1 MRPALRVLGC
11 CLVLAWFS
19 AGCARAFSFFSERD
33 KAEIRGEKQAR
44 NNKDAAGRAR
54 RLQQEVMDFSDR
66 YTMGMWQAVDEYLRG
81 ETDPQKRVAGETWKV
96 LFSSASME
104 IAAGRDPAGDLLDM
118 YVFVK
123 LGASVTRKYWVPEVF
138 GPRADTLNKEY
149 VRLLQEIS
157 SVVAE
162 YLPSGQRAELVAM
175 IAGWQAAH
183 PGAVYIADTRLRDLV
198 ELRSRGGAKQGGGV
212 PLLSEVQRAVG
223 EVDEALHYGER
234 MMFYL
239 ERLPRLTTMQTAL
252 ALAQAGAAPSI
263 VSLAKSAETASQAVA
278 TLPQALT
285 ASVAE
290 NAETIGTLLPGV
302 QSTLGEARAL
312 SESLVRLSA
321 PREGS
326 RPWPPQDIN
335 ASLAAAQSAT
345 RELGETIAGA
355 RRLLETASAP
365 QSAATVGQL
374 LRDVRAGGRDVVDHA
389 YIRALQFVLFFLAG
403 QALVVWVAVRLW
415 HRKPDA

>member
-1 MRPALRVLGC
+1 MRPALHILGW
-11 CLVLAWFS
+11 CLVLACFS
-19 AGCARAFSFFSERD
+19 AGYARAFSFFPERE
-33 KAEIRGEKQAR
+33 KPGVRGEKPAR
-44 NNKDAAGRAR
+44 NSKDAAGRAR

-81 ETDPQKRVAGETWKV
+81 ETEPQKRVAGETWKV

-149 VRLLQEIS
+149 ARLLGEIS
-157 SVVAE
+157 SVLTE
-162 YLPSGQRAELVAM
+162 YLPSGQRAQLDEM

-183 PGAVYIADTRLRDLV
+183 PGAVYITDTRLRDLV

-212 PLLSEVQRAVG
+212 PLLSDVQKAVG

-252 ALAQAGAAPSI
+252 ALAQAGSAPSV
-263 VSLAKSAETASQAVA
+263 VSLTKSAETASQAVA

-285 ASVAE
+285 ASVGE
-290 NAETIGTLLPGV
+290 NAETIGALLPAM

-312 SESLVRLSA
+312 SESLERLAA
-321 PREGS
+321 PQEGS
-326 RPWPPQDIN
+326 QPWTAQDIN
-335 ASLAAAQSAT
+335 SSLAAAQSAT

-355 RRLLETASAP
+355 RRLVETASAP
-365 QSAATVGQL
+365 QSAAAMGQL
-374 LRDVRAGGRDVVDHA
+374 LRDVQAGGRDVVDHA
-389 YIRALQFVLFFLAG
+389 YLRALQLVLVFLAG
-403 QALVVWVAVRLW
+403 QTLIVWIAMRSRR
-415 HRKPDA
+415 RKLK

>member
-1 MRPALRVLGC
+1 
-11 CLVLAWFS
+11 
-19 AGCARAFSFFSERD
+19 
-33 KAEIRGEKQAR
+33 
-44 NNKDAAGRAR
+44 
-54 RLQQEVMDFSDR
+54 
-66 YTMGMWQAVDEYLRG
+66 
-81 ETDPQKRVAGETWKV
+81 
-96 LFSSASME
+96 
-104 IAAGRDPAGDLLDM
+104 
-118 YVFVK
+118 
-123 LGASVTRKYWVPEVF
+123 
-138 GPRADTLNKEY
+138 
-149 VRLLQEIS
+149 
-157 SVVAE
+157 
-162 YLPSGQRAELVAM
+162 M

-198 ELRSRGGAKQGGGV
+198 DMRSRGGAKQGGGL
-212 PLLSEVQRAVG
+212 PLLSDMQKAVG

-239 ERLPRLTTMQTAL
+239 ERLPRLTTMQIAL
-252 ALAQAGAAPSI
+252 ALAQAGSASAV
-263 VSLAKSAETASQAVA
+263 VSLTKSAETASQAVA

-285 ASVAE
+285 AGVAE
-290 NAETIGTLLPGV
+290 NAETIGALLPGV

-312 SESLVRLSA
+312 SESLERLSA

-326 RPWPPQDIN
+326 RPWTPQDIN

-345 RELGETIAGA
+345 RELGETIAG
-355 RRLLETASAP
+355 LLETASAP

-389 YIRALQFVLFFLAG
+389 YIRALQLVLVFLAG